1 MQKIIDMKN
10 DKSIVLFKSVN
21 TRNTELS
28 RSFLYLLKSSGVITA
43 LYKILAIWG
52 KNGINESIKVIINYM
67 KNEYNPNRDCIEFL
81 KNNGKEY
88 KDNYRNFNNFFEDEV
103 KPELDDMAKGD

>member
-1 MQKIIDMKN
+1 
-10 DKSIVLFKSVN
+10 
-21 TRNTELS
+21 
-28 RSFLYLLKSSGVITA
+28 
-43 LYKILAIWG
+43 
-52 KNGINESIKVIINYM
+52 M